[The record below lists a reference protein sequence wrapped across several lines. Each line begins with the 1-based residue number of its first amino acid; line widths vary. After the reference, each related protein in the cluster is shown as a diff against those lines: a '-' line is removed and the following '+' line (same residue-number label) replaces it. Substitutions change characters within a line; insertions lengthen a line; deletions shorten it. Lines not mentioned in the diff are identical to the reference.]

1 MATCISPRTRQTIHF
16 PFQDN
21 DNTGQVIT
29 LLHEACTR
37 TLTIPEQ
44 QVNLIQ
50 SPDPLFPCL
59 SILLTDDP
67 KSTCKSTGSDC
78 DGYLST
84 GTQSI
89 GRTAQQQ
96 SSYGSQ
102 GGSSIHETT
111 QWQRV
116 SLFFNQ

>member
-1 MATCISPRTRQTIHF
+1 MATYHVQDKPSESIHF

-50 SPDPLFPCL
+50 SPDLPFSCL
-59 SILLTDDP
+59 PILL
-67 KSTCKSTGSDC
+67 
-78 DGYLST
+78 Y
-84 GTQSI
+84 
-89 GRTAQQQ
+89 R
-96 SSYGSQ
+96 
-102 GGSSIHETT
+102 
-111 QWQRV
+111 
-116 SLFFNQ
+116 